1 MRLKRTAASLSLLLI
16 LFSFG
21 CASGI
26 SQQSRSQ
33 VTYDGPFSEL
43 QKAPGEH
50 IGDVVLLGGKI
61 IENQTLPAGSE
72 LVMLHIPTG
81 SQGRPKK
88 DDDHSQGRYL
98 IRSDQFLD
106 PAIYEKGTVLTVVG
120 KLVGTEPRSIG
131 GLDYIYPKVEA
142 IEIKM
147 WPRTTYSNP
156 RFHIGI
162 GVGKTF

>member
-1 MRLKRTAASLSLLLI
+1 MHFKTNRTAASLGIFFL

-26 SQQSRSQ
+26 SQQSRDQ

-50 IGDVVLLGGKI
+50 LGDVVLLGGKI

-72 LVMLHIPTG
+72 LVMLHLPTG

-88 DDDHSQGRYL
+88 DDDQSQGR
-98 IRSDQFLD
+98 
-106 PAIYEKGTVLTVVG
+106 
-120 KLVGTEPRSIG
+120 
-131 GLDYIYPKVEA
+131 
-142 IEIKM
+142 
-147 WPRTTYSNP
+147 
-156 RFHIGI
+156 
-162 GVGKTF
+162 